1 MSWVTKIK
9 NDLIIVTGDG
19 KQYRPLWVVS
29 SFKSE
34 YNVAQFNF
42 PDVEGTLVKRGTVM
56 GREFGLNIVFQGDN
70 HLDESAAFWES
81 TKDKNPWTIQ
91 HPFYG
96 QLSVQPTSLV
106 FDNADLNVSR
116 ITGTII
122 ETILEDRPRAVVAN
136 ADEIQ
141 RKVPEFEN
149 EFADYLDETPTQADI
164 NTAVLTNKKMYNLG
178 VPIIEIPDEF
188 QAYTNIFNQAQ
199 GAAVNALTTPI
210 VFMRSITTLIN
221 YPSQMTLSVK
231 ARFEQL
237 IKQWAALTDT
247 VEGLFYPSSK
257 KIFQI
262 QGAMN
267 VAAMCYTSVTPL
279 SGNYTNQK
287 EVLSIITKITN
298 TYNEL
303 IDNLDDLQTNN
314 GGSPLSFI
322 PNYNLMFT
330 LQDLVFQT
338 ISSLF
343 EIALSAKT
351 ERRIVTN
358 KDTNVI
364 LLTKQLYGLDPD
376 DNNINEL
383 ITNNGWGMNMLLQV
397 KKNTEVVYYI

>member
-1 MSWVTKIK
+1 MSWITKIK

-34 YNVAQFNF
+34 YNIAQFNF
-42 PDVEGTLVKRGTVM
+42 PEVEGTLVKRGTIM
-56 GREFGLNIVFQGDN
+56 GREFGLNIVFQGEN
-70 HLDESAAFWES
+70 HLDEASAFWES
-81 TKDKNPWTIQ
+81 TKNKSPWTIQ

-96 QLSVQPTSLV
+96 QIFVQPTSLV
-106 FDNADLNVSR
+106 FDNADLNLTRV
-116 ITGTII
+116 TGTVI

-149 EFADYLDETPTQADI
+149 EFAQYLDETPSQADI
-164 NTAVLTNKKMYNLG
+164 NTAVLSNKKMYNLG

-188 QAYTNIFNQAQ
+188 QNYTNLFSTAQ
-199 GAAVNALTTPI
+199 GAAVNALSTPI
-210 VFMRSITTLIN
+210 VFMRTITTLIN

-231 ARFEQL
+231 ARFNQL
-237 IKQWAALTDT
+237 IKQWDVLTST
-247 VEGLFYPSSK
+247 VEGLFLPPSK

-267 VAAMCYTSVTPL
+267 IAAMCYTSVTPL

-298 TYNEL
+298 TYNSYLEL
-303 IDNLDDLQTNN
+303 LDDIQSTN
-314 GGSPLSFI
+314 GGNPLTFI
-322 PNYNLMFT
+322 PAYDLMFT

-338 ISSLF
+338 VASLF
-343 EIALSAKT
+343 EIALTAKT
-351 ERRIVTN
+351 ERRILTDT
-358 KDTNVI
+358 DTNVI
-364 LLTKQLYGLDPD
+364 ILTKKLYGLDPD

-383 ITNNGWGMNMLLQV
+383 ITNNGWGMNMLLQI
-397 KKNTEVVYYI
+397 KKGTEVIYYV